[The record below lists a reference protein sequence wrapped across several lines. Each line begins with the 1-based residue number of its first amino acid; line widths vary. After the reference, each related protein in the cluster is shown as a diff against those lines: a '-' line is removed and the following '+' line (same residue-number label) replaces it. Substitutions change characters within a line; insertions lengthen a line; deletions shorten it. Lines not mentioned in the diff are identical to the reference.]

1 MPASLAAMVFFA
13 FSLLGDA
20 VFAAERWYKPE
31 QVASGEKLFQQHCA
45 GCHGDQA
52 QGTVEN
58 WKQTLPDGSYPP
70 PPLNGSAHA
79 WHHSMSVL
87 HRTIRDGGIRLGGK
101 MPPFGD
107 KLDTEQIVSII
118 AFFQSKWNDDIYDRW
133 MQYAGLK

>member
-1 MPASLAAMVFFA
+1 MTTLTRLLLFGFLIMLVNPAS
-13 FSLLGDA
+13 
-20 VFAAERWYKPE
+20 AAERWYKAE

-58 WKQTLPDGSYPP
+58 WKKTLPDGSYPP

-107 KLDTEQIVSII
+107 KLSTEEIVAII
-118 AFFQSKWNDDIYDRW
+118 AFFQNKWSDDIYARW
-133 MQYAGLK
+133 LQYAGLK